1 MEKTSTGQRTLV
13 LCSRGVS
20 HQQRHIMSDIARL
33 LPHSKKEAKVD
44 RKKHF
49 SALNDLAEMH
59 SCNNIIYLE
68 GRKKIA
74 FLWLLHYPNGP
85 SVKFLLQNVHT
96 AEELRLTGNCLRSSR
111 PLLSFDNS
119 FTESA
124 HMRLIQ
130 HMCVQIFSTPEGH
143 VKSMPFVDHVFSFT
157 HAHNK
162 IFFRNFELV
171 ENNSEVSLVE
181 IGPRFVLTP
190 IKVLNGLTSGD
201 TLYKNGSYLPPRQE
215 AAVRSYSDNLRKKKN
230 REKRDRREFVS
241 NPGEPSI
248 SDVYGN

>member
-1 MEKTSTGQRTLV
+1 MESTSTGQRTLV

-20 HQQRHIMSDIARL
+20 HQQRHIMADIARL

-74 FLWLLHYPNGP
+74 FLWICHYPNGP

-96 AEELRLTGNCLRSSR
+96 SSELRLTGNCLRSSR

-119 FTESA
+119 FTESP
-124 HMRLIQ
+124 HLRLVQ
-130 HMCVQIFSTPEGH
+130 HLFVQIFNTPMAH
-143 VKSMPFVDHVFSFT
+143 PKSMPFIDHVFSFS

-162 IFFRNFELV
+162 IFFRNFEIT
-171 ENNSEVSLVE
+171 ESNKEISLVE

-190 IKVLNGLTSGD
+190 IKILDGLTSGD
-201 TLYKNGSYLPPRQE
+201 TLYKNGTYLSPSKEVAKTYQ
-215 AAVRSYSDNLRKKKN
+215 DNLNKKKN
-230 REKRDRREFVS
+230 KEKKKHRQFIS
-241 NPGEPSI
+241 NPDEPSI
-248 SDVYGN
+248 NDVFGN